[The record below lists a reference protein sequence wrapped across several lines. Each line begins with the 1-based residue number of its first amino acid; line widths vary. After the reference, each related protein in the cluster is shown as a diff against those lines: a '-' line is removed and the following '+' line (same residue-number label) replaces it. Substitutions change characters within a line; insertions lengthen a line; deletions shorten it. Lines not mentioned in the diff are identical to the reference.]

1 MRVVTGP
8 PQGWGLPA
16 RGRAVTVGVFDGL
29 HAGHRAVLGLLR
41 RRATELGGL
50 ETAVVTFD
58 PHPLAVVAPEH
69 APRLLTGIAHRLEL
83 LEAAG
88 VDVTAVVTFDEE
100 IRLLTPAAFAAG
112 VLAGALHARLV
123 VVGEDFRFGHHRL
136 GNVASLAELGDAH
149 GFAAE
154 ILPLVGGQA
163 PVSSTRVRAMVAAG
177 DVEAA
182 AAALGRPHELRGTV
196 VPGEGRG
203 RALGF
208 PTANVALD
216 PGLAVPG
223 SGVYAVRAGRLGEPL
238 RAGVANVG
246 TRPTFG
252 GGERGLEVHLL
263 DGAADLYGATLRVAF
278 VSRLRDERLF
288 ADGGELAAQIEADAA
303 AARRR
308 LGARPPAGPGG
319 PTP

>member
-8 PQGWGLPA
+8 PQSWGLPA
-16 RGRAVTVGVFDGL
+16 RDRAVTVGVFDGL
-29 HAGHRAVLGLLR
+29 HAGHRSVLALLR
-41 RRATELGGL
+41 RRAAELGGL

-58 PHPLAVVAPEH
+58 PHPLAVVASEH
-69 APRLLTGIAHRLEL
+69 TPRLLTGIAHRLEL

-88 VDVTAVVTFDEE
+88 MDVAAVVTFDDEM
-100 IRLLTPAAFAAG
+100 RLLTPAAFAAG
-112 VLAGALHARLV
+112 VLADALQARLV
-123 VVGEDFRFGHHRL
+123 VVGEDFRFGRNRL

-154 ILPLVGGQA
+154 ILPLVGGEA
-163 PVSSTRVRAMVAAG
+163 PISSTRVRAMVAVG
-177 DVEAA
+177 DVEGA

-196 VPGEGRG
+196 VPGDGRG
-203 RALGF
+203 RTLGF

-223 SGVYAVRAGRLGEPL
+223 AGVYAVWAGRPGEPL
-238 RAGVANVG
+238 RPAVANVG

-252 GGERGLEVHLL
+252 GTQCGLEVHFL
-263 DGAADLYGATLRVAF
+263 DGAGDLYGVTLHVAF
-278 VSRLRDERLF
+278 VSQLRDERRF
-288 ADGGELAAQIEADAA
+288 ADGDALAAQVRADIA

-308 LGARPPAGPGG
+308 LGS
-319 PTP
+319 

>member
-1 MRVVTGP
+1 MRVVGGP

-29 HAGHRAVLGLLR
+29 HAGHRAVLDLLR
-41 RRATELGGL
+41 RRAAELGGL

-69 APRLLTGIAHRLEL
+69 APRLLTGIGHRLEL

-88 VDVTAVVTFDEE
+88 VDVGAVVAFDEE
-100 IRLLTPAAFAAG
+100 IRVLTPAAFAAG
-112 VLAGALHARLV
+112 VLADALQARLV
-123 VVGEDFRFGHHRL
+123 VVGEGFRFGRHRL

-149 GFAAE
+149 GFTVE
-154 ILPLVGGQA
+154 ILPLIGDEA
-163 PVSSTRVRAMVAAG
+163 PISSTRVRALVAAG
-177 DVEAA
+177 EVEQA

-196 VPGEGRG
+196 VPGDGRG
-203 RALGF
+203 RTLGF

-223 SGVYAVRAGRLGEPL
+223 NGVYAVRAGRPGEPL
-238 RAGVANVG
+238 QPGVANVG

-252 GGERGLEVHLL
+252 GGEAGLEVHLL
-263 DGAADLYGATLRVAF
+263 GETGDLYGTTLRVAF
-278 VSRLRDERLF
+278 VSRLRDERPF
-288 ADGGELAAQIEADAA
+288 AGGAELAVQIEADMA

-308 LGARPPAGPGG
+308 LGV
-319 PTP
+319 